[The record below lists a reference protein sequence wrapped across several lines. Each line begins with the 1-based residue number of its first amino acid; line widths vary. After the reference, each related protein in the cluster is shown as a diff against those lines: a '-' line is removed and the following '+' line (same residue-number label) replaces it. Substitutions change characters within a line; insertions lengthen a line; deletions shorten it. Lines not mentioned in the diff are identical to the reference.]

1 MMRSVRS
8 ESSVVALVALLALAA
23 LLSLA
28 GCATTAPQA
37 AAPATTATATA
48 GSPSPANPATPAPPA
63 EVLARIGG
71 ETITV
76 DDFRREMER
85 RGGRLPGQFA
95 TPEQRRAL
103 LSEMIDDKAVLASA
117 RAAGLDRDPEIQAT
131 LERLIV
137 GAYLRQALEPALAG
151 VKVAEEEVAAYYAAH
166 RDEYR
171 TPERRRVAWLFLA
184 VSPKA
189 DAAQVEMVRQRA
201 EAARAEAASLP
212 ATTMNLGEVAKKY
225 SEDGATRYTGG
236 ELGWLVAEQAERYRW
251 GPDVVAA
258 TYALAAPGDLSP
270 VLRHEKGFYFLKL
283 VAREAAAPT
292 PLEKLDAGIRAR
304 LLKERRQAARD
315 AFFATL
321 LEKLAV
327 SIDEARL
334 AALAPPSPPA
344 APEASA
350 PPSLPQR

>member
-1 MMRSVRS
+1 MMRYVRRVTS
-8 ESSVVALVALLALAA
+8 LVALAT
-23 LLSLA
+23 LA

-37 AAPATTATATA
+37 PAPATTAPAPATA
-48 GSPSPANPATPAPPA
+48 ASPVPPSPPS
-63 EVLARIGG
+63 EILARVGG

-95 TPEQRRAL
+95 TLEQRRAL
-103 LSEMIDDKAVLASA
+103 LTEMIDDKAVLGSA
-117 RAAGLDRDPEIQAT
+117 RAEGLDRDPEIQAT

-137 GAYLRQALEPALAG
+137 GAYLRRELEPALAG
-151 VKVAEEEVAAYYAAH
+151 VKVAEDEVAAYYAAH
-166 RDEYR
+166 RDEYQM
-171 TPERRRVAWLFLA
+171 PERRRVAWLFLA

-189 DAAQVEMVRQRA
+189 DAAQTEKVRQRA
-201 EAARAEAASLP
+201 EAARAEAARLP
-212 ATTMNLGEVAKKY
+212 ATTSNLGEVAKKY

-251 GPDVVAA
+251 GTEVVAA
-258 TYALAAPGDLSP
+258 AFALAAPGDLSP

-283 VAREAAAPT
+283 VAREEAAPT
-292 PLEKLDAGIRAR
+292 PLEKLEAGIRAR

-315 AFFATL
+315 AFFAAL
-321 LEKLAV
+321 VEKLPV
-327 SIDEARL
+327 TVDEARL
-334 AALAPPSPPA
+334 AGLTPPSPPA